1 MLLQAN
7 YQAAF
12 SYYYKQ
18 YVWTCSLSI
27 HLLGYNC
34 KFILFFQNMKI
45 SHKQNIAITH
55 TNMNNCDTATI

>member
-18 YVWTCSLSI
+18 ICMDLLSI

-45 SHKQNIAITH
+45 SYKQNIAITH
-55 TNMNNCDTATI
+55 TNMNNCDTTTI